1 MWPSVSWQQVSLGL
15 QWATLGPSAIPLW
28 LQQHPS
34 FWAWSEFC
42 PFPPTVPM
50 ETEITQIPKF
60 LVMGTRDKKSL
71 KCEQHLGHNAMYW
84 YKQGAHQPPELL
96 FIYSYKEITDNNSV
110 PVRFMPE
117 RPDTSQLHLHLDALG
132 PEDSALYLCA
142 SSKDTALQSH
152 PLPEQKPPGCS
163 QEAVGQ
169 PRLSRAL
176 PERPKT
182 SEQDPARRFSGL
194 AMLSSHTCLLYT
206 SDAADDWLVV

>member
-1 MWPSVSWQQVSLGL
+1 
-15 QWATLGPSAIPLW
+15 
-28 LQQHPS
+28 
-34 FWAWSEFC
+34 
-42 PFPPTVPM
+42 M

-152 PLPEQKPPGCS
+152 PLPEQKPPGCN

-194 AMLSSHTCLLYT
+194 AMLSSHTDSSL
-206 SDAADDWLVV
+206 WPGLV